1 VALDEEGNVT
11 SAKATDG
18 HQLLR
23 QSSEDAARRSKFKP
37 AMYNG
42 KPIKSTG
49 TITYNYSAA
58 GGTQE

>member
-1 VALDEEGNVT
+1 VT
-11 SAKATDG
+11 SAKAVDG

-37 AMYNG
+37 AMLNG

-49 TITYNYSAA
+49 VITYNYSAA
-58 GGTQE
+58 GGTSE